1 MFHKLKIKKMAKS
14 KKVAKV
20 IEEEVE
26 STVILNLPK
35 EEPQYPG
42 SGSRDFNKGKAVFEE
57 EAEGTTE
64 E

>member
-1 MFHKLKIKKMAKS
+1 MAKS

-20 IEEEVE
+20 IEEVVVEVVE

-42 SGSRDFNKGKAVFEE
+42 SGSRDFNKGKAVSEE

>member
-1 MFHKLKIKKMAKS
+1 MAKS
-14 KKVAKV
+14 KKIAKV
-20 IEEEVE
+20 VEEVVVEVVE

-42 SGSRDFNKGKAVFEE
+42 SSSRDFDKGKVVSEDA
-57 EAEGTTE
+57 TE

>member
-1 MFHKLKIKKMAKS
+1 MAKS

-20 IEEEVE
+20 VEEEVVVEVVE

-42 SGSRDFNKGKAVFEE
+42 SGSRDFNKGKAVSEE